1 MHILGIDF
9 GGSGIKGAPVDV
21 ERGTLTAERYRVP
34 TPQPAGPEAV
44 ANVVA
49 EIAQQFQWDRP
60 IGCTYPG
67 VVKQGMIYSAANVD
81 KAWIGVDGQALLQA
95 KTGCPV
101 ALLND
106 GDAAGVAEMQFGAG
120 REQPGVVMV
129 LTFGTGIGSALF
141 VDGRLVPNTE
151 LGHLELR
158 GKDAELRASDRA
170 REEKALSW
178 KKWAARVDEYL
189 ELLEKLFSPD
199 LFIVGGGASKKHQK
213 FLPLLHARARIVPA
227 QMLNEAGIVGAAMV
241 AQSLIPN
248 QPVS

>member
-21 ERGTLTAERYRVP
+21 ERGTLIVERYRVP
-34 TPQPAGPEAV
+34 TPQPAAPEEV
-44 ANVVA
+44 SNVVA
-49 EIAQQFQWDRP
+49 EIARYFQWDGP

-81 KAWIGVDGQALLQA
+81 KAWIGVDGQALFQR

-120 REQPGVVMV
+120 REEPGVVMV

-141 VDGRLVPNTE
+141 VDRRLVPNTE

-178 KKWAARVDEYL
+178 KKWAVRVNEYL
-189 ELLEKLFSPD
+189 GLLEKLFSPD
-199 LFIVGGGASKKHQK
+199 LFIVGGGVSKKHEK
-213 FLPLLHARARIVPA
+213 FLPLLSTRARIVPA

-241 AQSLIPN
+241 AQSLIAN